1 MDDQR
6 RNALKEIAA
15 LGFVV
20 LVVLI
25 TIFAALGGGIYLT
38 FAALEDRFGPDV
50 AVLVFG
56 GLFVL
61 AAWVGGSI
69 FTARQNK
76 RAQDAFLQGLGELGD
91 VMRGTAGVQ
100 REQLRGEREAF
111 KLTAGAQLY
120 NEKRINQIADQKAR
134 LLMDAQRQAQSG
146 PTWGREVDQEPWID
160 ADYKAE
166 VPAPRPMQPAQPA
179 QPERRERAK
188 FRYVE

>member
-1 MDDQR
+1 MD
-6 RNALKEIAA
+6 RNGIKEIAA

-20 LVVLI
+20 LMILGI
-25 TIFAALGGGIYLT
+25 AGAMLGGGVYLT
-38 FAALEDRFGPDV
+38 FAALEDRFGSNV

-61 AAWVGGSI
+61 GAWVGGSV

-111 KLTAGAQLY
+111 RLTAGAQLY
-120 NEKRINQIADQKAR
+120 NEKRINQIADQKTR

-146 PTWGREVDQEPWID
+146 PTWDRDADREPWID
-160 ADYKAE
+160 VDYRAE
-166 VPAPRPMQPAQPA
+166 VPAPRPMAPA